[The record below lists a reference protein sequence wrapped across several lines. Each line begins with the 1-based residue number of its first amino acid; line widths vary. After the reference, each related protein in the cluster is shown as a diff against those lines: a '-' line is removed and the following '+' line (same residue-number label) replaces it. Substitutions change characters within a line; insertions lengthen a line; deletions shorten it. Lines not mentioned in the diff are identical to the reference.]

1 MSICNLE
8 DNNEF
13 IYLIKEREFIKNN
26 EEIYKIGKTKQMALK
41 RIKDYPKNSIL
52 LLRMIVIKKKNK

>member
-1 MSICNLE
+1 MSICNL
-8 DNNEF
+8 DDNNNEF

-41 RIKDYPKNSIL
+41 E
-52 LLRMIVIKKKNK
+52 